1 MQVHFVDTTFR
12 DGSQSLWASG
22 MRSGMMEAVAGDM
35 DRAGFRVI
43 EVPGNAIY
51 FKKLVRDLKED
62 PWKLMARLATL
73 MPNTTKACMAS
84 TLNLNLFGAPTP
96 LVLGKLFF
104 KRLYEMGALQ
114 RAQLMS
120 NTQDQIAR
128 DFSDLFGAYRE
139 IGIEVVPGICYSLS
153 PRHNVEHFRRKTREV
168 AAWKPEVIYIK
179 DAGGL
184 LTVDRLREIAP
195 AILEEAGTIPVELH
209 SHCTTGEAPMV
220 YAAALE
226 LGIPTLHTGIP
237 PLAEGSAQPSVLRT
251 ARNAISAGHSVWLDL
266 DLVQSVS
273 DRLLAIARI
282 DGMPVGAPSAYD
294 AAQYV
299 HQIPGGVISNL
310 RHQLASI
317 GLQDR
322 LEEVI
327 EETVRVRA
335 DMGYPVMITPH
346 SQYVCTQAAL
356 NVQAGERYK
365 VVLDELLLFARGR
378 YGEDSGY
385 QDMDEGLRDR
395 LLENPRGK
403 ELAAKTDPTPQREMT
418 LAEARA
424 LYGGANVSD
433 EEMLLRAMMQGQTGD
448 IEAMRAAGPWRHYAG
463 ADPVITRVIERFGS
477 CKSLRHLE
485 IRRGDDGLV
494 LQRG

>member
-1 MQVHFVDTTFR
+1 
-12 DGSQSLWASG
+12 
-22 MRSGMMEAVAGDM
+22 
-35 DRAGFRVI
+35 
-43 EVPGNAIY
+43 
-51 FKKLVRDLKED
+51 
-62 PWKLMARLATL
+62 
-73 MPNTTKACMAS
+73 
-84 TLNLNLFGAPTP
+84 
-96 LVLGKLFF
+96 
-104 KRLYEMGALQ
+104 
-114 RAQLMS
+114 
-120 NTQDQIAR
+120 
-128 DFSDLFGAYRE
+128 
-139 IGIEVVPGICYSLS
+139 
-153 PRHNVEHFRRKTREV
+153 
-168 AAWKPEVIYIK
+168 
-179 DAGGL
+179 
-184 LTVDRLREIAP
+184 
-195 AILEEAGTIPVELH
+195 
-209 SHCTTGEAPMV
+209 
-220 YAAALE
+220 
-226 LGIPTLHTGIP
+226 
-237 PLAEGSAQPSVLRT
+237 
-251 ARNAISAGHSVWLDL
+251 
-266 DLVQSVS
+266 
-273 DRLLAIARI
+273 
-282 DGMPVGAPSAYD
+282 
-294 AAQYV
+294 
-299 HQIPGGVISNL
+299 VISNL

-403 ELAAKTDPTPQREMT
+403 ELAAKTDPTPQREMS

-448 IEAMRAAGPWRHYAG
+448 IEAMRAAGPWRQYAG
-463 ADPVITRVIERFGS
+463 ADPVITRVIERFGA

-485 IRRGDDGLV
+485 IRRGEDGLV